1 MTDYR
6 LIQAVA
12 EPHDTGQLDDAGRC
26 QCAFTVLAWKRPSVT
41 FVEELIKV
49 LVDAGVG
56 AANETIFGNSA
67 SVIPEGDGPFLHIK
81 TDGGAGAVGTHNDS
95 PAGWDRRPSAVIT
108 VHAETWKAAEV
119 MAQLA
124 YSALVNV
131 RNMAVV
137 A

>member
-1 MTDYR
+1 VTDYR
-6 LIQAVA
+6 SIQAVT

-26 QCAFTVLAWKRPSVT
+26 QCAFTVLAWKTPSAT

-56 AANETIFGNSA
+56 VFSETIFGGSA
-67 SVIPEGDGPFLHIK
+67 SVIPEGDGPFLHVK
-81 TDGGAGAVGTHNDS
+81 TDGGAGAVGTHSDS
-95 PAGWDRRPSAVIT
+95 PAGWDRRPSAVVT
-108 VHAETWKAAEV
+108 VHAKKWTAAEA
-119 MAQLA
+119 MAQLG
-124 YSALVNV
+124 YSAFVNV